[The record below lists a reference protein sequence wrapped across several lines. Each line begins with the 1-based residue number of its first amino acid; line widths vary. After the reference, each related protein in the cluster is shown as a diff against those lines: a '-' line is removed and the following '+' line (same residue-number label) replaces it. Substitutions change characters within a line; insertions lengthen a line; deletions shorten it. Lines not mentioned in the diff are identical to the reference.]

1 MARYDLINTKYCQ
14 MAFQSPSDG
23 ALISPIQ
30 QSFEIPGQTK
40 VSGDRQRKT
49 THEPCCLAA
58 EVSILLTLTVIKK
71 RLTFNSISILSI

>member
-1 MARYDLINTKYCQ
+1 MQSHRYKV
-14 MAFQSPSDG
+14 PSDG
-23 ALISPIQ
+23 APISPIQ
-30 QSFEIPGQTK
+30 QAFGIHGQTK
-40 VSGDRQRKT
+40 VSGDRQRET